1 MEFEYQAVNQRSEI
15 ITGKL
20 DAADEREAL
29 RILRQQNL
37 APLVLGMPG
46 EGRHVRSDRNAR
58 ITEQEKVLLLQ
69 ELATLLEAGVPLA
82 ESIESLG
89 ASRAGTQAA
98 GIFNEFLSA
107 LRKGEAFSSSLRKST
122 LSLPAYCH
130 QLVAAGEQTG
140 QLARSIRTAV
150 TQLNYE
156 MRVREEMRNA
166 LLYPA
171 LLVVSGILAVVVVFL
186 VVVPKFANLLQGN
199 QAELIPP
206 LSRWVIGFGLL
217 VKDNLTAL
225 VILALA
231 MAMGVV
237 LVVQNP
243 RARERAFEKLAS
255 VPLLGQWILQA
266 EIGRWASMLGA
277 MLESRV
283 PIVTAMDLSISG
295 LRLPVL
301 RSKLMQVQ
309 RDVRSGV
316 RLADALEASRAV
328 GATGVNLVRVGER
341 SGALAPM
348 LQALARLH
356 EEAGRD
362 RMRRFLLLLEPVA
375 ILLVGGVIGIIM
387 VAIMMAVTSLSDT
400 VV

>member
-1 MEFEYQAVNQRSEI
+1 M
-15 ITGKL
+15 K
-20 DAADEREAL
+20 
-29 RILRQQNL
+29 
-37 APLVLGMPG
+37 
-46 EGRHVRSDRNAR
+46 HVTD
-58 ITEQEKVLLLQ
+58 K
-69 ELATLLEAGVPLA
+69 
-82 ESIESLG
+82 
-89 ASRAGTQAA
+89 
-98 GIFNEFLSA
+98 
-107 LRKGEAFSSSLRKST
+107 
-122 LSLPAYCH
+122 
-130 QLVAAGEQTG
+130 
-140 QLARSIRTAV
+140 
-150 TQLNYE
+150 
-156 MRVREEMRNA
+156 
-166 LLYPA
+166 
-171 LLVVSGILAVVVVFL
+171 
-186 VVVPKFANLLQGN
+186 
-199 QAELIPP
+199 
-206 LSRWVIGFGLL
+206 
-217 VKDNLTAL
+217 
-225 VILALA
+225 
-231 MAMGVV
+231 
-237 LVVQNP
+237 
-243 RARERAFEKLAS
+243 RAFEKLAS

-309 RDVRSGV
+309 RDIRSGV

-348 LQALARLH
+348 LQALAKLH

-387 VAIMMAVTSLSDT
+387 VAIMLAVTSLNDT